1 MSIHKEHGFLYC
13 KTKKNVQEC
22 ITTGFDINSLIHSG
36 RNALFHNRHTSAVKA
51 MIEEGMSLDHTD
63 HYGNNALFVN
73 SSPEILSLLIDSG
86 INIHHTN
93 DKGENCLSRHKYD
106 RASTETLINAGVD
119 IHHKDNNGQTLLYNN
134 LNNLCFDYLV
144 NKGCDLNHRDNNGNT
159 ALDLPGHKSYKYDFI
174 VMALARHL
182 DKIDTPPTL
191 FKHLSIESLP
201 LLALLHKKGIHF
213 TVDQHCTF
221 SLYVREM
228 KEFFVELKSYA
239 DIGHVQFYNMD
250 TKHIGSYT
258 GIETVKWLIRNGIRI
273 DDEILIERADADK
286 IFGYI
291 ARRDKKEL
299 FKMIKSE
306 IIRSPKR
313 KRI

>member
-1 MSIHKEHGFLYC
+1 MNNHNEYNLFYCQTKEE
-13 KTKKNVQEC
+13 VQDC
-22 ITTGFDINSLIHSG
+22 IAAGIDINSLIHWG
-36 RNALFHNRHTSAVKA
+36 ENALFKNCHTSAIQA
-51 MIEEGMSLDHTD
+51 MIEAGIDLDHTD
-63 HYGNNALFVN
+63 HYGNNALFIN

-93 DKGENCLSRHKYD
+93 DKGENCLSSHRYD

-134 LNNLCFDYLV
+134 LDNLCFDYLV

-159 ALDLPGHKSYKYDFI
+159 VLDLPDYKSYKYDFI

-191 FKHLSIESLP
+191 FKHLTIKCLP
-201 LLALLHKKGIHF
+201 LMALLHEKGIHF
-213 TVDQHCTF
+213 TIAEHCTF

-228 KEFFVELKSYA
+228 KAFFIELKSYT

-250 TKHIGSYT
+250 NKHIGSYT
-258 GIETVKWLIRNGIRI
+258 GIERVKWFIRNGIRM
-273 DDEILIERADADK
+273 DDDILRQRSDSDK
-286 IFGYI
+286 IFSYI
-291 ARRDKKEL
+291 SGREKKDLSKE
-299 FKMIKSE
+299 MKSE
-306 IIRSPKR
+306 IPHAPVR
-313 KRI
+313 KRL

>member
-13 KTKKNVQEC
+13 KTKKDVQEC
-22 ITTGFDINSLIHSG
+22 ITAGFDINSLIYAG
-36 RNALFHNRHTSAVKA
+36 RNALFNNRHTSAVKA
-51 MIEEGMSLDHTD
+51 MIEEGMRLDHTD
-63 HYGNNALFVN
+63 HYGNNALFTN
-73 SSPEILSLLIDSG
+73 DSPKILNLLIDSG
-86 INIHHTN
+86 INVHHTN
-93 DKGENCLSRHKYD
+93 NNGENCLFSHNFD
-106 RASTETLINAGVD
+106 RKNAETLIKAGVD
-119 IHHKDNNGQTLLYNN
+119 IHHTDNNGQTLLYKTFSKVY
-134 LNNLCFDYLV
+134 FDYWV
-144 NKGCDLNHRDNNGNT
+144 NKGCDLNHRDKYGNT
-159 ALDLPGHKSYKYDFI
+159 VLDLSGRKGHIYDFI
-174 VMALARHL
+174 AMALTRHL

-228 KEFFVELKSYA
+228 KAFFVELKSYT

-250 TKHIGSYT
+250 NKHIGSYT
-258 GIETVKWLIRNGIRI
+258 GIETVKWFIRNGIRI
-273 DDEILIERADADK
+273 DDEILIERSDADK

-291 ARRDKKEL
+291 AGRDKKEL
-299 FKMIKSE
+299 FKVIKSE
-306 IIRSPKR
+306 IIQSPKR

>member
-13 KTKKNVQEC
+13 ETKKDVQEC
-22 ITTGFDINSLIHSG
+22 ITAGFDINSFIYAG
-36 RNALFHNRHTSAVKA
+36 RNALFHNRYISAVQA
-51 MIEEGMSLDHTD
+51 MIEEGMDLDHTD
-63 HYGNNALFVN
+63 HYGDNALFTN
-73 SSPEILSLLIDSG
+73 DSPKILSLLIDSG

-93 DKGENCLSRHKYD
+93 DKGENCLFSHIFD
-106 RASTETLINAGVD
+106 RKNAELLINSGVD
-119 IHHKDNNGQTLLYNN
+119 IHHTDNNGQTLLYKTFSEVY
-134 LNNLCFDYLV
+134 FDYWV
-144 NKGCDLNHRDNNGNT
+144 NKGCDLNHRDKYGNT
-159 ALDLPGHKSYKYDFI
+159 VLDLSGCKGHIYDFI
-174 VMALARHL
+174 AMALTRHL
-182 DKIDTPPTL
+182 DKIDNPPTL

-228 KEFFVELKSYA
+228 KAFFVELKSYT
-239 DIGHVQFYNMD
+239 DIGHVQFYNMKN
-250 TKHIGSYT
+250 KHIGSYT
-258 GIETVKWLIRNGIRI
+258 GIETVKWFIRNGIRI
-273 DDEILIERADADK
+273 DDEILIERSDADK

-291 ARRDKKEL
+291 AGRDKKEL
-299 FKMIKSE
+299 FKVIKSE

>member
-1 MSIHKEHGFLYC
+1 MSIHIEFGFLYC
-13 KTKKNVQEC
+13 ETKKDVQEC
-22 ITTGFDINSLIHSG
+22 ITAGFDINSLIHSG
-36 RNALFHNRHTSAVKA
+36 RNALFHNRHTSAIQA
-51 MIEEGMSLDHTD
+51 MIEAGIDLNHTD
-63 HYGNNALFVN
+63 RYGNNALFVN

-93 DKGENCLSRHKYD
+93 DKGENCLSSHKYD

-134 LNNLCFDYLV
+134 LNNLYFDYLV

-159 ALDLPGHKSYKYDFI
+159 ALDLPGYKSYTYDFI
-174 VMALARHL
+174 VMALTRHL

-191 FKHLSIESLP
+191 FKHLTIKSLP
-201 LLALLHKKGIHF
+201 LMALLHEKGIHF
-213 TVDQHCTF
+213 AIDQHCTF

-228 KEFFVELKSYA
+228 KAFFVELKSYT

-250 TKHIGSYT
+250 NKHIGSYT
-258 GIETVKWLIRNGIRI
+258 GIETVKWFIRNGIRI
-273 DDEILIERADADK
+273 DDEILIERSDAAK

-291 ARRDKKEL
+291 AGRDKKEL
-299 FKMIKSE
+299 FKVIKSE
-306 IIRSPKR
+306 IILAPKR

>member
-1 MSIHKEHGFLYC
+1 
-13 KTKKNVQEC
+13 
-22 ITTGFDINSLIHSG
+22 
-36 RNALFHNRHTSAVKA
+36 
-51 MIEEGMSLDHTD
+51 MIEKGMRLDHTD
-63 HYGNNALFVN
+63 HYGNNALFTN
-73 SSPEILSLLIDSG
+73 DSPKILNLLIDSG

-93 DKGENCLSRHKYD
+93 NNGENCLFSHNFD
-106 RASTETLINAGVD
+106 RKNAEILIKAGVD
-119 IHHKDNNGQTLLYNN
+119 IHHTDNNGQTLLYKTFSKVY
-134 LNNLCFDYLV
+134 FDYWV
-144 NKGCDLNHRDNNGNT
+144 NKGCDLNHRDKYGNT
-159 ALDLPGHKSYKYDFI
+159 VLDLSGRKGHIYDFI
-174 VMALARHL
+174 AMALTRHL

-228 KEFFVELKSYA
+228 KAFFVVLKSYT

-250 TKHIGSYT
+250 NKHIGSYT
-258 GIETVKWLIRNGIRI
+258 GIETVKWFIRNGIRI
-273 DDEILIERADADK
+273 DDEILIERSDADK

-291 ARRDKKEL
+291 AGRDKKEL
-299 FKMIKSE
+299 FKVIKSE
-306 IIRSPKR
+306 IIQSPKR

>member
-13 KTKKNVQEC
+13 KTKKDVQEC

-36 RNALFHNRHTSAVKA
+36 RNALFHNSHTSAVKA

-63 HYGNNALFVN
+63 HYGNNALFTN
-73 SSPEILSLLIDSG
+73 DSPEILSLLINSG

-93 DKGENCLSRHKYD
+93 NNGENCLFSHNFD
-106 RASTETLINAGVD
+106 RKNAETLIKAGVD
-119 IHHKDNNGQTLLYNN
+119 IHHTDNNGQTLLYNTFN
-134 LNNLCFDYLV
+134 KVYFDYWV
-144 NKGCDLNHRDNNGNT
+144 DKGCDLNHRDKYGNT
-159 ALDLPGHKSYKYDFI
+159 VLDLSGCKGQIYDFI
-174 VMALARHL
+174 AMALTRHL

-250 TKHIGSYT
+250 NKHIGSYT
-258 GIETVKWLIRNGIRI
+258 GIETVKWFIRNGIRI